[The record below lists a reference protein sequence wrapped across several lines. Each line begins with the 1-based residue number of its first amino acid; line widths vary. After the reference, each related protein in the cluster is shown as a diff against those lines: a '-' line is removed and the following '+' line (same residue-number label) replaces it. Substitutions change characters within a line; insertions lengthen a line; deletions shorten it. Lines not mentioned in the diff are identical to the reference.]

1 MASCIP
7 YSLVSQCTAAPIS
20 IPCSVQATQS
30 SPHVFARRTSDLCNN
45 YQEVG
50 AEKLELSSKNL
61 DSTPLRNKK
70 N

>member
-30 SPHVFARRTSDLCNN
+30 SPHVFARRTSDFVFFISLRDCTIIIRRW
-45 YQEVG
+45 G
-50 AEKLELSSKNL
+50 LKNESYL
-61 DSTPLRNKK
+61 AKT
-70 N
+70 